1 MILVAALF
9 LVLVVGRVILYLVDG
24 GKVVWDSVQVL
35 GLVSWIV
42 GTWLALYVM
51 GWLPSLVWG
60 T

>member
-9 LVLVVGRVILYLVDG
+9 LVLLLGRVILYLVDG
-24 GKVVWDSVQVL
+24 SKVTWDSVQVI
-35 GLVSWIV
+35 GLASWIV

-51 GWLPSLVWG
+51 GWLPKLVWG